1 MANQLREN
9 INEYC
14 SSSNS
19 DSRNLQ
25 PMDAEDQEAGSI
37 LVALAKHAN
46 KIQPTSTVE
55 KVIIKNI

>member
-9 INEYC
+9 MNEYC
-14 SSSNS
+14 SSNS

-46 KIQPTSTVE
+46 KIQPTSTAE